1 MGQCKQKYKAYDKY
15 EYSGSQYFF
24 TELNCY
30 KCTRN

>member
-24 TELNCY
+24 YRIKLL
-30 KCTRN
+30 